1 MARGNTRGDDD
12 DEVAQQRHYYWSL
25 KDIPRFEGH
34 EGEKPFLHLMEFEDY
49 LVASGVSIEPKEV
62 RGNIVQPDYKD
73 IINKFKASLKNNAR
87 IWFSMYIEKRVPNLH
102 SADGWKS
109 IKSKFLTYFNPLGS
123 TKEQQIQ
130 AWKEMVWKPEKEE
143 LTDFVFRFSQLAH
156 ELGYSEEQQISHFV
170 LCIPRGLYLYLRGA
184 QTIPDAVEN
193 LRKGIALGG
202 LDMFYSNPT
211 LVQDSKPAVPFM
223 LMKENKGQSS
233 TTDTLR
239 AVKETIQD
247 SMNNNNKIIGGII
260 DEIGDRLANI
270 VDIVDVVETSS
281 RYRDR
286 DRDRDRDRTPSRGRN
301 SLRDKYRN
309 RSGSRD
315 RYDSRDNY
323 RDRDRNKPSSR
334 NERTGRRK
342 HQRFR
347 TGQRDFDNTEFCNYC
362 DIAGH
367 TTHRCYKLTDYLS
380 RNGKKIISHNEEEVQ
395 ELVQA
400 VQNLSSKLNS
410 LKARTSSN
418 Y

>member
-1 MARGNTRGDDD
+1 M
-12 DEVAQQRHYYWSL
+12 
-25 KDIPRFEGH
+25 
-34 EGEKPFLHLMEFEDY
+34 
-49 LVASGVSIEPKEV
+49 
-62 RGNIVQPDYKD
+62 
-73 IINKFKASLKNNAR
+73 
-87 IWFSMYIEKRVPNLH
+87 
-102 SADGWKS
+102 
-109 IKSKFLTYFNPLGS
+109 
-123 TKEQQIQ
+123 
-130 AWKEMVWKPEKEE
+130 
-143 LTDFVFRFSQLAH
+143 
-156 ELGYSEEQQISHFV
+156 

-202 LDMFYSNPT
+202 LEMFHSNPT
-211 LVQDSKPAVPFM
+211 LVQDSKPTSSFM
-223 LMKENKGQSS
+223 TMIENKTQF
-233 TTDTLR
+233 TTDTFR
-239 AVKETIQD
+239 VVKESIKD
-247 SMNNNNKIIGGII
+247 SMHNNNRILGGII

-270 VDIVDVVETSS
+270 VDVVDVVETSS

-286 DRDRDRDRTPSRGRN
+286 DRDRDRIPSRARN

-334 NERTGRRK
+334 NERNGRRK
-342 HQRFR
+342 HQRSR

-367 TTHRCYKLTDYLS
+367 TTHRCYKLTDYLNK
-380 RNGKKIISHNEEEVQ
+380 NGKKIISHNEEEVQ

>member
-130 AWKEMVWKPEKEE
+130 AWKEMEWKPEKEE

-211 LVQDSKPAVPFM
+211 LVQDSKPAIPFM

-247 SMNNNNKIIGGII
+247 SMKNNNKIIGGII
-260 DEIGDRLANI
+260 NEIGDRLANI
-270 VDIVDVVETSS
+270 VDVVVETSS

-315 RYDSRDNY
+315 RYDSRNNY

-334 NERTGRRK
+334 NERNGRRK
-342 HQRFR
+342 HQRSR

-367 TTHRCYKLTDYLS
+367 TTHRCYKLTDYLGK
-380 RNGKKIISHNEEEVQ
+380 NGKKIISHNEEEVQ

-400 VQNLSSKLNS
+400 VQSLTSKLNS

>member
-1 MARGNTRGDDD
+1 MARGNIRGDDD

-25 KDIPRFEGH
+25 KDIPRFEGK
-34 EGEKPFLHLMEFEDY
+34 EDEQPFLHLMEFEDY

-73 IINKFKASLKNNAR
+73 IINKFKASLKNNSR

-102 SADGWKS
+102 STDGWKS
-109 IKSKFLTYFNPLGS
+109 IKSKFLAYFNPLAS

-130 AWKEMVWKPEKEE
+130 AWKEMVWKPEKEK

-202 LDMFYSNPT
+202 LDMFNSNPT
-211 LVQDSKPAVPFM
+211 LVQVSKPTSSFM
-223 LMKENKGQSS
+223 TMKENKTQF

-239 AVKETIQD
+239 VVKESIQD
-247 SMNNNNKIIGGII
+247 SMYNNNRILGGII
-260 DEIGDRLANI
+260 DEIGDRLAN
-270 VDIVDVVETSS
+270 VVETSS
-281 RYRDR
+281 R
-286 DRDRDRDRTPSRGRN
+286 DRDRDRDRTSSRGRN
-301 SLRDKYRN
+301 NLRDKYRN

-315 RYDSRDNY
+315 SYDSRDNY
-323 RDRDRNKPSSR
+323 RDRDKDKPSSR
-334 NERTGRRK
+334 SERNGRRK

-367 TTHRCYKLTDYLS
+367 TTHRCYKLIDYLN

-400 VQNLSSKLNS
+400 VQNLTSKLNS

>member
-1 MARGNTRGDDD
+1 MARGNIRGDDD

-34 EGEKPFLHLMEFEDY
+34 EGEQPFLHLMEFEDY

-102 SADGWKS
+102 SADGWKT

-130 AWKEMVWKPEKEE
+130 AWKELVWKPEKEK

-202 LDMFYSNPT
+202 LDMFNSNPT
-211 LVQDSKPAVPFM
+211 LVQDSKPTSSYM
-223 LMKENKGQSS
+223 TMKENKTQF

-239 AVKETIQD
+239 VVKESIQD
-247 SMNNNNKIIGGII
+247 SMYDNNRILGGII
-260 DEIGDRLANI
+260 DEIGDRLAN
-270 VDIVDVVETSS
+270 VVETSS
-281 RYRDR
+281 
-286 DRDRDRDRTPSRGRN
+286 RDRDRDRTSSRGRN
-301 SLRDKYRN
+301 NLRDNYRN
-309 RSGSRD
+309 RSRSRD

-323 RDRDRNKPSSR
+323 RDRDKGKPNSR
-334 NERTGRRK
+334 NERNGRRK
-342 HQRFR
+342 HQKSR
-347 TGQRDFDNTEFCNYC
+347 TGQRNFDNIEFCNYC
-362 DIAGH
+362 DITGH
-367 TTHRCYKLTDYLS
+367 TTHRCYKLTDYLN
-380 RNGKKIISHNEEEVQ
+380 RKGRKIISYNEEEVQ
-395 ELVQA
+395 ELAQA
-400 VQNLSSKLNS
+400 VQNLTSKLNS
-410 LKARTSSN
+410 LKARTSTN